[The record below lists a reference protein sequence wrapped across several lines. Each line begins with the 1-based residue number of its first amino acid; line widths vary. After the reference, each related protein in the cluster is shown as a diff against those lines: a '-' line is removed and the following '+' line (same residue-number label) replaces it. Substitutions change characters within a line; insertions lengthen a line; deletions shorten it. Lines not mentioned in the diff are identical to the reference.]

1 MKKIVLRGVMLLSAA
16 VLAAC
21 SANTAESKNDTASS
35 AETATAHVSSSTTTS
50 SVDNS
55 KYDAIVD
62 ELTSSFGKENVE
74 VKIENNV
81 ADSDFPDG
89 HNIIRVLVTGEAKE
103 LAQTNLAAV
112 YSNNA
117 TTDQNNY
124 IYLIRSQISETAK
137 KLPDATTTI
146 SFGYATGA
154 NQYDVIALSSKTK
167 DIIPLGEFIVE

>member
-1 MKKIVLRGVMLLSAA
+1 MLLSAA

-21 SANTAESKNDTASS
+21 SANTTESKNDTASS
-35 AETATAHVSSSTTTS
+35 AETTTAQSSTTTS

-81 ADSDFPDG
+81 ADSEFPDG

-112 YSNNA
+112 YSNTA

-124 IYLIRSQISETAK
+124 IYLIRLQVSETAK
-137 KLPDATTTI
+137 KLPDDTTTI